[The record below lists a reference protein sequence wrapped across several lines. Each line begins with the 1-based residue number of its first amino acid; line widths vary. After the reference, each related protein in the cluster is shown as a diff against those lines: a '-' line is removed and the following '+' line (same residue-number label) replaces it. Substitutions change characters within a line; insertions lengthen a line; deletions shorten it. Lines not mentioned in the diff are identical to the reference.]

1 MANYAE
7 TLDEMFLALGDP
19 TRRAIVRR
27 LATGA
32 ATVKELAAPFTM
44 ALPSFMK
51 HLGVLE
57 RSGLIRSR
65 KQGRIRTCELQPAA
79 LRGVETWLAEQQA
92 IWEART
98 DRLAAYVEA
107 LHRKETT
114 HGRR

>member
-1 MANYAE
+1 MANHLA
-7 TLDEMFLALGDP
+7 TLDEVFLALGDP
-19 TRRAIVRR
+19 TRRAIVSR
-27 LATGA
+27 LGIGA

-44 ALPSFMK
+44 ALPSLMK
-51 HLGVLE
+51 HLAVLE
-57 RSGLIRSR
+57 RSGIVRSR

-79 LRGVETWLAEQQA
+79 LRNVESWLADQQA
-92 IWEART
+92 LWDART